1 MGLILTFLSGYLMP
15 VVGARAPLVTRLT
28 ERELTRSHWAL
39 EKRERER
46 ERVSLQKTK
55 IFSWRELKPER
66 VSSERALQFGEV
78 IT

>member
-46 ERVSLQKTK
+46 VSLQKTN